1 MGDAS
6 SDEDFPEEWVFYSKR
21 REWADVTPISQDDGE
36 NPVVVIAYSEKCEN
50 FFIFQ
55 NFFLI
60 ILFFKFQ
67 LKMFMITLELLL
79 QNPKNR
85 KEHSN

>member
-55 NFFLI
+55 KIFLI
-60 ILFFKFQ
+60 ILFFKF
-67 LKMFMITLELLL
+67 
-79 QNPKNR
+79 
-85 KEHSN
+85 